1 MARNKHHTLKK
12 HSLLSDHLTEAVAV
26 AALIICCVVLIITIE
41 VDCAQKKADL
51 VQLNQKVSSLQ
62 AQNMEIQRV
71 LDNND
76 MSEYMEKVALEDQGY
91 AFPDERRFY
100 DTSRD

>member
-1 MARNKHHTLKK
+1 
-12 HSLLSDHLTEAVAV
+12 
-26 AALIICCVVLIITIE
+26 
-41 VDCAQKKADL
+41 
-51 VQLNQKVSSLQ
+51 
-62 AQNMEIQRV
+62 MEIQRV